1 VTELQWAEAVK
12 TQRID
17 SPGPCLLRLKQDGD
31 GWVVEAREEDEIDDI
46 SDVFI
51 DTHGKIEDETRGIRY
66 IPTRNEL

>member
-1 VTELQWAEAVK
+1 MQK
-12 TQRID
+12 ID

-31 GWVVEAREEDEIDDI
+31 GWVVEAGEEDEIDYI

-51 DTHGKIEDETRGIRY
+51 DTHSKIEDETGGIRH